1 MTSISRRNLLKAG
14 AGTAAVTGLAL
25 GGAGVAGAAPAGGTG
40 VHIHVTFVDAG
51 GPGDDIKISISA
63 EGRNNKLSGAGWDFD
78 TAPAV
83 GTPSSGA
90 CYYTQEG
97 SVHGH
102 TIELSGTV
110 LFSNDPTFL
119 DAPVTTKANLNT
131 GSVTWTFGTFEV
143 TGTGTV
149 VRT

>member
-1 MTSISRRNLLKAG
+1 MATISRRDLLKAS

-25 GGAGVAGAAPAGGTG
+25 GGTGVAGAAPAGGAG
-40 VHIHVTFVDAG
+40 VHVHATFVDGG

-63 EGRNNKLSGAGWDFD
+63 EGTNGNLSGAGWDFE

-110 LFSNDPTFL
+110 LFSNDPTLL
-119 DAPVTTKANLNT
+119 DQPVTTTANLNT
-131 GSVTWTFGTFEV
+131 GAVTWTFGTFEFN
-143 TGTGTV
+143 GTGVV